1 MYKTFMLAALMGLLG
16 MQLQAAPA
24 TTFAEM
30 NTAQSFAFAEDISE
44 ITLSNLFSQ
53 AALVWETHV
62 DVLFDDYQSGKLVV
76 KPLGEDLYELTWSRS
91 GGAAIIAV
99 LEDVGA

>member
-1 MYKTFMLAALMGLLG
+1 MYKTFMLAALMGFFG

-24 TTFAEM
+24 TTIAEM
-30 NTAQSFAFAEDISE
+30 NTVESYSYTGDISE
-44 ITLSNLFSQ
+44 STLSNLFSQ
-53 AALVWETHV
+53 AALLWDTHE
-62 DVLFDDYQSGKLVV
+62 DVLFAEYQSGKLVV
-76 KPLGEDLYELTWSRS
+76 KSLENDLYELTWTRS